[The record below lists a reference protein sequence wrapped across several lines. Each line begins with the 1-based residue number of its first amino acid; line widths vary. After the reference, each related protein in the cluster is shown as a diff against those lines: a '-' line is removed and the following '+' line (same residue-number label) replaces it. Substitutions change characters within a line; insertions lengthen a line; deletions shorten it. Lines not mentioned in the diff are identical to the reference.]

1 MNYSRS
7 YDLKVDMLGVELL
20 ETLIRFKE
28 FDINTSII
36 NFELV
41 AGNEPIT
48 LEEGDKVLVSFKK
61 ENTITTQQ
69 LKIARY
75 KSIENFINNDYQ
87 EVELKRKA
95 KSNIFTLALNK
106 EIVDNFGSFVGEV
119 IIANEEEESRLTSQP
134 FTFYIEP
141 SITPNNERG

>member
-1 MNYSRS
+1 MKYSRS

-41 AGNEPIT
+41 ANNRPIT

>member
-1 MNYSRS
+1 MKYSRS

-41 AGNEPIT
+41 ANNRPIT

-95 KSNIFTLALNK
+95 RTNIFTLALNN
-106 EIVDNFGSFVGEV
+106 EIVNNFGSFVGEV

>member
-1 MNYSRS
+1 MKYSRS

-41 AGNEPIT
+41 ANNRPIT

-95 KSNIFTLALNK
+95 RTNIFTLALNK
-106 EIVDNFGSFVGEV
+106 EIVNNSGSFVGEV
-119 IIANEEEESRLTSQP
+119 IIANEGEKSRLTSQP

-141 SITPNNERG
+141 SITPNEN

>member
-41 AGNEPIT
+41 ANNRPIT
-48 LEEGDKVLVSFKK
+48 LEEWDKVLVSFKK

-95 KSNIFTLALNK
+95 RTNIFTLALNN
-106 EIVDNFGSFVGEV
+106 EIVNNFGSFVGEV

>member
-1 MNYSRS
+1 MKYSRS

-41 AGNEPIT
+41 ANNRPIT

-95 KSNIFTLALNK
+95 RTNIFTLALNK
-106 EIVDNFGSFVGEV
+106 EIVNNFGSFVGEV
-119 IIANEEEESRLTSQP
+119 IIANEGEKSRLTSQP

-141 SITPNNERG
+141 SITPNEN

>member
-1 MNYSRS
+1 MNYARS
-7 YDLKVDMLGVELL
+7 YNLKVDILGVELL

-41 AGNEPIT
+41 ANNEPIT

-61 ENTITTQQ
+61 ENKITTQQ

-95 KSNIFTLALNK
+95 RTNIFTLALND
-106 EIVDNFGSFVGEV
+106 EIVNNFGSFIGEV
-119 IIANEEEESRLTSQP
+119 IIANKKEKSRLTSQP
-134 FTFYIEP
+134 FTFEIEP

>member
-1 MNYSRS
+1 MKYSRS

-41 AGNEPIT
+41 ANNRPIT

-95 KSNIFTLALNK
+95 RTNIFTLALNK
-106 EIVDNFGSFVGEV
+106 EIVNNFGSFVGDV
-119 IIANEEEESRLTSQP
+119 IIANEGEKSRLTSQP

-141 SITPNNERG
+141 SITPNEN

>member
-41 AGNEPIT
+41 ANNRPIT
-48 LEEGDKVLVSFKK
+48 LEERDKVLVSFKK

-95 KSNIFTLALNK
+95 RTNIFTLALNN
-106 EIVDNFGSFVGEV
+106 EIVNNFGSFVGEV

>member
-41 AGNEPIT
+41 ANNRPIT

-95 KSNIFTLALNK
+95 RTNIFTLALNN
-106 EIVDNFGSFVGEV
+106 EIVNNFGSFVGEV